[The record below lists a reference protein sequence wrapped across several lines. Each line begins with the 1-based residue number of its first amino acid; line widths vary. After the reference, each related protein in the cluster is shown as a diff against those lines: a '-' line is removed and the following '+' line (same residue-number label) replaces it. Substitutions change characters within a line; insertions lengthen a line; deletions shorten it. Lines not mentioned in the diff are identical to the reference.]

1 MKMDM
6 NISNRYA
13 GSLPKVGL
21 RPVVDARQMSGA
33 RQKCESITIELCK
46 NISLLIN
53 EKLRYPNG
61 MPVECVL
68 SPVGISGV
76 KEAEECADFF
86 RKNGVG
92 VSVTVAITWC
102 YAAETIDLDPLT
114 PKCAIGMNNPDGSG
128 AVYLAALQAAHNQ
141 FGLPCFS
148 IYGRDV
154 LKLSETTLSPDCVE
168 RLLRFVKAAVA
179 AAYLRGKTYLSVG
192 SVSMGIAGSMVDE
205 AFFRT
210 YLGMRTQMMDMSELT
225 RRLEG
230 GIYDE
235 EEYLKAKKFI
245 ETRFRF
251 GKDYNPTETR
261 LSSEKQKASWD
272 TTIKMALI
280 FRDLMIGNKKLGELG
295 FPEEAV
301 GYNAIAAGFQGQRHW
316 TDFMPVGDLHEAML
330 NSSFDWNG
338 IRQPFIVATEND
350 SLNSVPMLFG
360 NLLTGSAQVFADIR
374 TYWSPQS
381 VFEATGQKLTG
392 RAAGGIIHLAN
403 SGPAALDGCG
413 AATKDGKPV
422 IKPFWEM
429 TKDDVD
435 ACLETVEWCP
445 AETLSFSGTGF
456 HTRFRTKGEMP
467 VTLMRANIVKGIGPT
482 MQIAEG
488 HIVDIPAE
496 IHNVLDMRTS
506 PAWPT
511 SWFVPRTTGE
521 DAFRDVYTLMSK
533 WGSNHGAFSY
543 GHIGADVITLCSI
556 LRIPV
561 SLHNIEET
569 GIFRPTA
576 WDAFGTKNPEG
587 SDLAACA
594 YYGPT
599 YGTY

>member
-1 MKMDM
+1 MDM
-6 NISNRYA
+6 HISNRYA
-13 GSLPKVGL
+13 GGLPKVGL

-33 RQKCESITIELCK
+33 RLKCENTTIELCK
-46 NISLLIN
+46 NISKLIN
-53 EKLRYPNG
+53 GKLRYPNG
-61 MPVECVL
+61 SPVECAI
-68 SPVGISGV
+68 SPIGISGV
-76 KEAEECADFF
+76 TEAEECADYF

-92 VSVTVAITWC
+92 VSITVAITWC
-102 YAAETIDLDPLT
+102 YAAETIDLDPMT
-114 PKCAIGMNNPDGSG
+114 PKCAIGMNNSDGSG

-148 IYGRDV
+148 IYGKDV
-154 LKLSETTLSPDCVE
+154 LHMSETSLRPDCE
-168 RLLRFVKAAVA
+168 DRLLRFVKAAVA
-179 AAYLRGKTYLSVG
+179 ASYLRGKTYLSVG

-225 RRLEG
+225 RRIEG
-230 GIYDE
+230 GIYDKA
-235 EEYLKAKKFI
+235 EYGKAKKFI
-245 ETRFRF
+245 EERFRF
-251 GKDYNPTETR
+251 GKDYNPPETR
-261 LSSEKQKASWD
+261 LSQDRKAASWD

-280 FRDLMIGNKKLGELG
+280 FKDMMIGNKKLAEQGH
-295 FPEEAV
+295 PEEAV

-330 NSSFDWNG
+330 NSSFDWSG
-338 IRQPFIVATEND
+338 IRQPLIVATEND
-350 SLNSVPMLFG
+350 SLNSVAMLFG

-381 VFEATGQKLTG
+381 VFEGTGYSLTG
-392 RAAGGIIHLAN
+392 RAADGIIHLAN

-413 AATKDGKPV
+413 ASMKDGKPV

-429 TKDDVD
+429 TENDVR
-435 ACLETVEWCP
+435 ACLESVEWCP
-445 AETLSFSGTGF
+445 AETLSFSGTGY

-467 VTLMRANIVKGIGPT
+467 VTLMRVNIVKGIGPT

-488 HIVDIPAE
+488 HIVDLPQE
-496 IHNVLDMRTS
+496 IHDALDMRTS

-521 DAFRDVYTLMSK
+521 GAFKDVYTLMSK
-533 WGSNHGAFSY
+533 WGANHGAFSY

-561 SLHNIEET
+561 GLHNI
-569 GIFRPTA
+569 GSDDIFRPTA
-576 WDAFGTKNPEG
+576 WDSFGTQNPEG
-587 SDLAACA
+587 SDLSACT
-594 YYGPT
+594 YYGPI
-599 YGTY
+599 YGKY